1 MGASVNSRTVL
12 MVTPCAWQLLTRT
25 SMEAGE
31 LGRQCDAS
39 GKCGEVCRVWLGL
52 DSRDGC
58 GRPTAGIQRYMSEM
72 NRHVLFCVARVK
84 VEMVD
89 VFKLRPLTSRVR
101 GKLCGILSAMVAATL
116 FIPSMIAEQSS
127 PHCLDGVTIQGQVL
141 SVDGK
146 PVSGAVVHLE
156 KKTSTDAAETKT
168 DATGA
173 FSFASISMGSYR
185 LSAEQSGS
193 HTPVIEVG
201 TFSDPCVQKVDLMIP
216 EAGVGASPGTKPG
229 PITQAMEFADQPN
242 FSIAGVTDWTAVGG
256 HGSDST
262 LRTSESLASDTR
274 NLKPESA
281 GHVRATDH
289 ADISGEGKSESKLR
303 AALSS
308 APSSFEANHRLGEFY
323 LYTARYPEAISLLE
337 TASRIDPA
345 NDANQYDLAL
355 GYEEG
360 GNLSQ
365 SSKHL
370 HEVLAHRPSADLYRL
385 AGEVDEKLGDPL
397 SAVHEYEQAA
407 KLNPS
412 EKNYFEWGSELL
424 LHRAVW
430 QALEVFR
437 KGVDAYPTSVRMQTA
452 MGTALF
458 AGARYDAAAL
468 RLCQASDLDPTD
480 PNPYIFMGKIQMAA
494 PNSLTCVESKL
505 ERFVRQE
512 PNSSIANYM
521 YAMSILKHQEQ
532 VPDKQAVRQAE
543 GLLTKAVMIDPKCS
557 EAYLQLGI
565 IASSQRSFDRAID
578 FYKKAINADPELTD
592 AYYRLGVAYDRTAQS
607 AKAKEE
613 FQLHDQIKQKQAEAI
628 ERQRQSLKQFL
639 IVLSERTGV
648 PAGH

>member
-1 MGASVNSRTVL
+1 MYG
-12 MVTPCAWQLLTRT
+12 
-25 SMEAGE
+25 
-31 LGRQCDAS
+31 LGWTL
-39 GKCGEVCRVWLGL
+39 GGCGE
-52 DSRDGC
+52 
-58 GRPTAGIQRYMSEM
+58 PTAGIQRYRSETKRLM
-72 NRHVLFCVARVK
+72 LLCVVPVK
-84 VEMVD
+84 FVMLD
-89 VFKLRPLTSRVR
+89 VCKLRPLRSRVR
-101 GKLCGILSAMVAATL
+101 GELCGILSAVVAATL
-116 FIPSMIAEQSS
+116 FVPAVIAEQTSLRCS
-127 PHCLDGVTIQGQVL
+127 GGVTIQGRVL
-141 SVDGK
+141 SFDGK
-146 PVSGAVVHLE
+146 PVSSAVVRLE
-156 KKTSTDAAETKT
+156 RKLSIDPIETKT
-168 DATGA
+168 DATGG
-173 FSFASISMGSYR
+173 FSFAAVSTGSYR

-193 HTPVIEVG
+193 HTAVMDVG
-201 TFSDPCVQKVDLMIP
+201 TFSETCVDKVDLMFP
-216 EAGVGASPGTKPG
+216 GSGVGASSGAKPG

-281 GHVRATDH
+281 GHVRATGPT
-289 ADISGEGKSESKLR
+289 DIREEGKSESQLR

-308 APSSFEANHRLGEFY
+308 APSSFETNHRLGEFY
-323 LYTARYPEAISLLE
+323 LHTARYPEAVSFLE
-337 TASRIDPA
+337 TASKIDPA
-345 NDANQYDLAL
+345 NDGNQYDLAL
-355 GYEEG
+355 AYEEG

-370 HEVLAHRPSADLYRL
+370 HEVLAHRPSADMYRL

-412 EKNYFEWGSELL
+412 EQNYFEWGSELL

-430 QALEVFR
+430 QAQEVFR

-468 RLCQASDLDPTD
+468 RLCRASDLDPSD

-494 PNSLTCVESKL
+494 PNSLACVEPKL
-505 ERFVRQE
+505 ERFVRQQ
-512 PNSSIANYM
+512 PDSSIANYM

-532 VPDKQAVRQAE
+532 VPDKQAVQQAE
-543 GLLTKAVMIDPKCS
+543 GLLTKSVTIDPKCS

-565 IASSQRSFDRAID
+565 IASSQRSFDTAID
-578 FYKKAINADPELTD
+578 FYKKAIAADPELAD

-628 ERQRQSLKQFL
+628 ERQRQGVKQFL
-639 IVLSERTGV
+639 IVLSEQPGG
-648 PAGH
+648 PAAP